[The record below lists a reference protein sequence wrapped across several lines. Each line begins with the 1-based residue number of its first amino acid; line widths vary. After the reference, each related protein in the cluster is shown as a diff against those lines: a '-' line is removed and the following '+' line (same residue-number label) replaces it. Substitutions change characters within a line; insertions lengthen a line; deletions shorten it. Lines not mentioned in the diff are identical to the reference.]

1 MKTELVKVEQLFPTA
16 YETTATAPSP
26 GKGLCYVTRVADA
39 IKKVAETLPVV
50 DGKVVISWPVARD
63 VVNLLWAEF
72 KKSAKD
78 CDGKEIVIKRPTGFL
93 GILPA
98 VAAWLGLRIWD

>member
-1 MKTELVKVEQLFPTA
+1 MSEKKFVTPQEAFPVA
-16 YETTATAPSP
+16 YGLKAADS

-39 IKKVAETLPVV
+39 VKKVAQTLPVV

-63 VVNLLWAEF
+63 VINLLWAEF
-72 KKSAKD
+72 KSSAKE
-78 CDGKEIVIKRPTGFL
+78 CDGKDIVIKRPTGFL

>member
-1 MKTELVKVEQLFPTA
+1 MSEKNSITPQEAFPAAYLSTA
-16 YETTATAPSP
+16 ADA
-26 GKGLCYVTRVADA
+26 GKGLCYVDRVADA
-39 IKKVAETLPVV
+39 IKEVAKVLPVEN
-50 DGKVVISWPVARD
+50 GKVVISWPVARD
-63 VVNLLWAEF
+63 VINLLWANF
-72 KKSAKD
+72 RKSVKD

>member
-1 MKTELVKVEQLFPTA
+1 MKTELEKVEQLFPVA
-16 YETTATAPSP
+16 YGLKVADA

-39 IKKVAETLPVV
+39 IRKVAQTLPVV
-50 DGKVVISWPVARD
+50 DGKVIINWPVARD
-63 VVNLLWAEF
+63 VINLLRAEF
-72 KKSAKD
+72 KASAKD

>member
-1 MKTELVKVEQLFPTA
+1 MKNEQNVEQLFPTA
-16 YETTATAPSP
+16 FAASSADA
-26 GKGLCYVTRVADA
+26 GKGLCYVGRVADA
-39 IKKVAETLPVV
+39 IKKVTATLPVV
-50 DGKVVISWPVARD
+50 DGKVILSWPVARD
-63 VVNLLWAEF
+63 VINLLWSEF
-72 KKSAKD
+72 KASAKQ

>member
-1 MKTELVKVEQLFPTA
+1 MEKTSITPQEAFPVA
-16 YETTATAPSP
+16 YGIKRADA
-26 GKGLCYVTRVADA
+26 GKGICYVDRVADA
-39 IKKVAETLPVV
+39 IKEVAKALPVQ
-50 DGKVVISWPVARD
+50 DGKIVINWPVARD
-63 VVNLLWAEF
+63 VINLLWANF
-72 KKSAKD
+72 KRSAKD

>member
-1 MKTELVKVEQLFPTA
+1 MKNEQNVEQLFPVA
-16 YETTATAPSP
+16 YGLKSADA
-26 GKGLCYVTRVADA
+26 GKGLCYVGRVADA
-39 IKKVAETLPVV
+39 IKKVTATLPIV
-50 DGKVVISWPVARD
+50 DGKVVLSWPVARD
-63 VVNLLWAEF
+63 VINLLWAEF
-72 KKSAKD
+72 KTSAKQ

>member
-1 MKTELVKVEQLFPTA
+1 MEKTSITPQEAFPVA
-16 YETTATAPSP
+16 YGIKQAEA

-50 DGKVVISWPVARD
+50 DGKVVINWPVARD
-63 VVNLLWAEF
+63 VINLLWAEF

-78 CDGKEIVIKRPTGFL
+78 CDGKDIVIKRPTGFL

-98 VAAWLGLRIWD
+98 VASWLGLRIWD

>member
-1 MKTELVKVEQLFPTA
+1 MSEKNSITPQEAFPAA
-16 YETTATAPSP
+16 YGPNSNEA
-26 GKGLCYVTRVADA
+26 GKSLCYVDRVADA
-39 IKKVAETLPVV
+39 IKEVTRVLPVEN
-50 DGKVVISWPVARD
+50 GKVVISWPVARD
-63 VVNLLWAEF
+63 VINLLWANF
-72 KKSAKD
+72 RKSVKD

>member
-1 MKTELVKVEQLFPTA
+1 MIEKNSITPQEAFPAA
-16 YETTATAPSP
+16 YGPNSADA
-26 GKGLCYVTRVADA
+26 GKGLCYTDRVADA
-39 IKKVAETLPVV
+39 VKEVAKTLPVEN
-50 DGKVVISWPVARD
+50 GKIIFPWPVVRE
-63 VVNLLWAEF
+63 VINLLWANF
-72 KKSAKD
+72 RKAVKD